1 MSRLFPALPL
11 YSSIV
16 TSGLGMLA
24 TGIIVMAVPW
34 AFLSGGGSPLGAGI
48 VAALLHLPLAFGF
61 AVGGHLVDSLGP
73 RKVLLSTDFASA
85 FGAVGAAAVVILG
98 GDWWLVLALLIL
110 SNLAGTPGAVA
121 QDARIPE
128 LAQLARIPLERSNAM
143 RDIAGNLGQVGGPAG
158 GVVLV
163 ETIGLG
169 HTLALA
175 AAILVAIWVIDW
187 LTFPHFP
194 TVPHD
199 QPAPHPLCGLPS
211 IMSDSGLRAIAGL
224 GVLMVAVFHS
234 LDEVLAPNLALSSG
248 QDGFGLAGFLALSAL
263 SALAGA
269 VLYAIW
275 GVRFAPR
282 RVFLAG
288 IACSAVGFVLLALLP
303 SIWGFRI
310 APLWIGLGIG
320 PLWPIVLTAIQLRV
334 GLERR
339 GAVIGALSA
348 VVLLAQPA
356 SALLAAPCVVWLGPQ
371 GLTTGLAV
379 VLGCVALAAPW
390 LPGLRSM
397 LSETPA
403 HRQGSEPFSD
413 SPMVSSQEKTK

>member
-1 MSRLFPALPL
+1 MSHLHSALPL
-11 YSSIV
+11 YGSVV
-16 TSGLGMLA
+16 TTGLGMLA

-34 AFLSGGGSPLGAGI
+34 AFLSGGGNPVGAGI
-48 VAALLHLPLAFGF
+48 MAALLHLPLALGF
-61 AVGGHLVDSLGP
+61 AVGGHFVDRLGP
-73 RKVLLSTDFASA
+73 RKVLLTTDFASA
-85 FGAVGAAAVVILG
+85 LSTIGAAAVVIIVG
-98 GDWWLVLALLIL
+98 EPWLVLALLIL
-110 SNLAGTPGAVA
+110 SNLAGAPGAVA
-121 QDARIPE
+121 QDTRIPE
-128 LAQLARIPLERSNAM
+128 LAQLARVPLERANAV
-143 RDIAGNLGQVGGPAG
+143 RDISGNLGQVGGPAG
-158 GVVLV
+158 GVALV
-163 ETIGLG
+163 EIIGLG

-194 TVPHD
+194 AAPHD
-199 QPAPHPLCGLPS
+199 QPAPHPLCGLLS
-211 IMSDSGLRAIAGL
+211 IMRDSGLRTITGL
-224 GVLMVAVFHS
+224 GILMVAVFQS
-234 LDEVLAPNLALSSG
+234 LDEVLAPNLALRSG
-248 QDGFGLAGFLALSAL
+248 QGGLGLAGFLAISAL

-288 IACSAVGFVLLALLP
+288 IACSAVGFTLLALLP
-303 SIWGFRI
+303 SIWGFHI

-320 PLWPIVLTAIQLRV
+320 PLWPIVLTAIQQRV
-334 GLERR
+334 SLERR

-371 GLTTGLAV
+371 GLTNGLAV

-397 LSETPA
+397 LPDAFA
-403 HRQGSEPFSD
+403 HRQRTEPLSD
-413 SPMVSSQEKTK
+413 SPMVSSQEKTE